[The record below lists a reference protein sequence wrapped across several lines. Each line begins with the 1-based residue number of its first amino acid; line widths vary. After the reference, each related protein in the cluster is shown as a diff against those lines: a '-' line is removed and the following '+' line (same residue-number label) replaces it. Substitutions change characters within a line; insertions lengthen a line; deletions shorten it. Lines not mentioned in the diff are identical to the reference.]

1 MTAGTFSAF
10 AMAGQAAADAML
22 AHLQREDPA
31 AAEYL
36 AEQVAVGEAGLSV
49 ALTIRGGEAW
59 IELMLRTDGQG
70 VVPVASVPLRI
81 SQPARAN

>member
-1 MTAGTFSAF
+1 MTAGVFASF
-10 AMAGQAAADAML
+10 AMAGQAAADALL

-31 AAEYL
+31 AAEQV

-59 IELMLRTDGQG
+59 IELMLRTDAG

>member
-31 AAEYL
+31 AAEQV

-49 ALTIRGGEAW
+49 ALTIRAGEAW
-59 IELMLRTDGQG
+59 CELLLRTDDG
-70 VVPVASVPLRI
+70 VVPIASVPLRI

>member
-36 AEQVAVGEAGLSV
+36 AEQVATSEAGLTCG
-49 ALTIRGGEAW
+49 LTIRGGEAW
-59 IELMLRTDGQG
+59 IELMLRTDAG

>member
-1 MTAGTFSAF
+1 MTAGVFASF
-10 AMAGQAAADAML
+10 AMAGQAAADAFL

-31 AAEYL
+31 AAEQV

-59 IELMLRTDGQG
+59 IELMLRTAAG